1 MQQSLH
7 QREISHFA
15 LLQEVPS
22 SISGLHGRLDSFM
35 RDSEEFME
43 FIWVSLDS
51 RDSEEFMEIIWVS
64 LDSIVKKS
72 NGSRRT
78 ELLSSLVHML
88 FC

>member
-1 MQQSLH
+1 MQQSLQ
-7 QREISHFA
+7 QREISHFV

-51 RDSEEFMEIIWVS
+51 
-64 LDSIVKKS
+64 IVKKS
-72 NGSRRT
+72 NGSRLT